1 MTAHNIVIFYFLLF
15 HHDKKSIFP
24 QTPHF
29 LGKRDFSVGKADDTG
44 SREPRAGKS
53 PAFVLCL
60 VRHRKS
66 VMIFPGAWPAA
77 GTALG

>member
-29 LGKRDFSVGKADDTG
+29 S
-44 SREPRAGKS
+44 
-53 PAFVLCL
+53 
-60 VRHRKS
+60 
-66 VMIFPGAWPAA
+66 
-77 GTALG
+77 